1 MYGYIQLLGMLGPV
15 DEASLILDQVKNEDK
30 FFVLKQYDS
39 TMLNAKNDGSDMAQV
54 YLKSIISKYP
64 TWGEPALIYG
74 ICLAMNGELTR
85 AEQSIEY
92 AISNHISTETNFAV
106 AQEVL
111 KTVREDLKN
120 PENSRHKQEIEVG
133 KTLASLKAK
142 GLISDEDSVSARKG
156 MQAPILVRASRGN
169 SKAAFATDKERRE
182 VMLRAQSTNGELPSD
197 NISVES
203 VRTPAEKAR
212 IAVGI
217 VAAIVVLALVGVLI
231 YFVVLPAIGKLN
243 SVDDTNDRLNFLV
256 DILGENNSDPTVAS
270 ILEEYASE
278 YDAEGAI
285 DRSSTPSSGDSIAT
299 DTSIETPVTAASSA
313 QNADGTSVETATGT
327 TVETSVDA
335 TATTAATTSV
345 ETTVGA

>member
-1 MYGYIQLLGMLGPV
+1 M
-15 DEASLILDQVKNEDK
+15 
-30 FFVLKQYDS
+30 
-39 TMLNAKNDGSDMAQV
+39 
-54 YLKSIISKYP
+54 
-64 TWGEPALIYG
+64 
-74 ICLAMNGELTR
+74 
-85 AEQSIEY
+85 
-92 AISNHISTETNFAV
+92 
-106 AQEVL
+106 
-111 KTVREDLKN
+111 KN

-203 VRTPAEKAR
+203 VITPAEKAR

-217 VAAIVVLALVGVLI
+217 VAALVVLALVGVLI

-285 DRSSTPSSGDSIAT
+285 DRSSTPGSGDSIAT